1 MKVSRSFENKPLPVD
16 PMTIETINTLGELF
30 GWISLINM
38 SLLLLSTVLL
48 FSLKPVVVKMH
59 SKMFGL
65 DGKDLNRAYFQYL
78 AQFKILIIVF
88 NVTPYIALKLMG

>member
-1 MKVSRSFENKPLPVD
+1 
-16 PMTIETINTLGELF
+16 MTIETINTLSELF

-48 FSLKPVVVKMH
+48 FSLKPVAVKMH

-65 DGKDLNRAYFQYL
+65 DEKDLNRAYFQYL